1 MPLQIFDETDLEAV
15 KAQEAQLADLE
26 ETFLRAE
33 TAGMDVRDLKKRAD
47 EVAAKLRGFR
57 QAFFPNQ

>member
-33 TAGMDVRDLKKRAD
+33 TAGMDVSGLKKRAV